1 MTRVHSRLIWVILIG
16 LVVFVAYLYWNPS
29 AQDNQ
34 RLGGNFPV
42 AVTTSIV
49 KTSPMVKSVSSLG
62 TAIANQSIKIIAP
75 TNDFITELNI
85 EEGKA
90 IAKGA
95 VIARFH
101 DVQERARVTELEAI
115 LSDQKRQLGR
125 LKNLA
130 STQATAQSLI
140 DEQQTRVNTSIAQ
153 LDIAKA
159 QLAEMTIVAPFSGY
173 LGLRQVSQ
181 GAYLNSGTVITTLD
195 DLETLKVEFSV
206 AEHYLAELKLGMAF
220 KIKNTAYG
228 DITFTGNVSAIDTRL
243 DPVTRTITVHGSI
256 DNSDLR
262 LRPGM
267 LLNVQLVLNQR
278 EVMQISEKALVPQ
291 QDKQFVYLVDAEN
304 KVSRQ
309 EVKIGQRI
317 PGWVEILS
325 GLDNGD
331 EIVVEGIQKLREGTE
346 INRVGA

>member
-1 MTRVHSRLIWVILIG
+1 
-16 LVVFVAYLYWNPS
+16 
-29 AQDNQ
+29 
-34 RLGGNFPV
+34 
-42 AVTTSIV
+42 
-49 KTSPMVKSVSSLG
+49 
-62 TAIANQSIKIIAP
+62 
-75 TNDFITELNI
+75 
-85 EEGKA
+85 
-90 IAKGA
+90 
-95 VIARFH
+95 
-101 DVQERARVTELEAI
+101 
-115 LSDQKRQLGR
+115 
-125 LKNLA
+125 
-130 STQATAQSLI
+130 
-140 DEQQTRVNTSIAQ
+140 
-153 LDIAKA
+153 
-159 QLAEMTIVAPFSGY
+159 
-173 LGLRQVSQ
+173 
-181 GAYLNSGTVITTLD
+181 
-195 DLETLKVEFSV
+195 
-206 AEHYLAELKLGMAF
+206 MAF